1 MGVWEEAGWGW
12 WGGQGPA
19 PHVLMKSWTPRGDC
33 RRAASLLQPLP
44 GVQATRSPV
53 RGSCPRS
60 SLWPLLGPLP
70 LPLDTPGPAWKSLG
84 LALPGETPR
93 PSPHR
98 HVSAVPDIAHTQP
111 KSPTTQA
118 SQEHKAMEPTLWVDH
133 RAQLLL
139 SGFSYLSAPLPQ
151 LGAPGG

>member
-12 WGGQGPA
+12 CPD
-19 PHVLMKSWTPRGDC
+19 VLMKSRTPRGDC
-33 RRAASLLQPLP
+33 QRAASLLQPLP
-44 GVQATRSPV
+44 GVQAPHSPV

-70 LPLDTPGPAWKSLG
+70 LPPDTQGPAQTSLG

-98 HVSAVPDIAHTQP
+98 HVSAVPHIAPTQP

-118 SQEHKAMEPTLWVDH
+118 SQEHKAMELILWVDH

-139 SGFSYLSAPLPQ
+139 RGFSYLSAPLPQ